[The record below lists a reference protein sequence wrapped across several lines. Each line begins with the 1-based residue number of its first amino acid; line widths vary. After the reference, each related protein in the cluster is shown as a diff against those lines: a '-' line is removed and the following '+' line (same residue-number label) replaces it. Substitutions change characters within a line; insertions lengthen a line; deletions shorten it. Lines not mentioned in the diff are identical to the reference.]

1 MEQDRRERI
10 EKVMSRE
17 LKVLNDEIQEKLAVI
32 KEENEALLNK

>member
-10 EKVMSRE
+10 EKVMNRE
-17 LKVLNDEIQEKLAVI
+17 LKVLNEEIQEKLIVI